1 MPFSLVIKDT
11 SGVENLIQFDFRDS
25 ASPNVFYDV
34 RTFIKIQFEE
44 CIADLISMFPQ
55 NNLLF
60 SVNLEQEKKISQ
72 SNVLACF
79 VSERSTAD
87 NLFFRI
93 YYDSILQLA
102 TCLTQSDGAYI
113 LKQFKSTLYHELLHA
128 ADLGNLKEQLAR
140 HDLDFKEHEN
150 LVSGAFFDANQLT
163 HQVNVQ
169 WALLYFFSKFRAE
182 GIAILGEKL
191 LSNNFGE
198 NDLEKTEVF
207 KSFNVTL
214 HRVLEI
220 CSGLQFFNNFENH
233 DALKELEELS
243 LNAYIYADLLF
254 IHALKKQ
261 GIVEELRFRNPSGQ
275 LSINDR
281 QEIIELMKVF
291 IETDLSEF
299 IQLLLSLPELNFRE
313 KFLHI
318 CAVIQREGDP
328 KTIAEFSRHLLW
340 TGYNKDAA
348 LFIQIIQKSMGSKM
362 PLSEMID
369 MHDKFLQKSYPED
382 IIEDIRKMAEVLI
395 KLAQTNGNE
404 VALWALTYLFDDQD
418 LIHDDIS
425 YLGWQDDW
433 VVLDSAMRILHLN

>member
-1 MPFSLVIKDT
+1 MPFFLEIKDT

-25 ASPNVFYDV
+25 ASSNVFYDV

-44 CIADLISMFPQ
+44 CIANVISMFPQ

-79 VSERSTAD
+79 DSEKSTA
-87 NLFFRI
+87 NVLFFRI

-102 TCLTQSDGAYI
+102 TCLTQSDGADVI
-113 LKQFKSTLYHELLHA
+113 KQFKSTLYHELMHA
-128 ADLGNLKEQLAR
+128 ADLENLKEQLNR
-140 HDLDFKEHEN
+140 HDIDFKEHEN
-150 LVSGAFFDANQLT
+150 IVAGAFFDANQLSS
-163 HQVNVQ
+163 QVNVQ

-191 LSNNFGE
+191 MSNNYRE
-198 NDLEKTEVF
+198 NVLEKKEVF
-207 KSFNVTL
+207 KSFNDTL

-220 CSGLQFFNNFENH
+220 CSGLQFFNNFQNH
-233 DALKELEELS
+233 HAIKELEELS
-243 LNAYIYADLLF
+243 LLAYDYADLLF
-254 IHALKKQ
+254 IHALQKHE
-261 GIVEELRFRNPSGQ
+261 IVDELRFRNPSDLTSVNG
-275 LSINDR
+275 R
-281 QEIIELMKVF
+281 QEIIELMKIF

-299 IQLLLSLPELNFRE
+299 IQLLLSFPELNFRE

-318 CAVIQREGDP
+318 CAVIQREGDS
-328 KTIAEFSRHLLW
+328 KTISEFSRHLLW
-340 TGYNKDAA
+340 TGFNKDAA
-348 LFIQIIQKSMGSKM
+348 LFIKIMKSTIGSRI

-382 IIEDIRKMAEVLI
+382 IIDDIRKMAEVLI
-395 KLAQTNGNE
+395 KHAQETSNE

-433 VVLDSAMRILHLN
+433 VVLNSATRIVQSN

>member
-1 MPFSLVIKDT
+1 MPFSLEIKDT
-11 SGVENLIQFDFRDS
+11 SGVENLIRFDFRDS

-34 RTFIKIQFEE
+34 RSFIKTQFEE
-44 CIADLISMFPQ
+44 CITDLISMFPQ

-79 VSERSTAD
+79 VSERSTAGI
-87 NLFFRI
+87 LFFRI

-102 TCLTQSDGAYI
+102 TCLTQSDGAEI
-113 LKQFKSTLYHELLHA
+113 LKQFKSTLYHELIHA
-128 ADLGNLKEQLAR
+128 ADAENLKEQLAR
-140 HDLDFKEHEN
+140 HDLDFNKHEN
-150 LVSGAFFDANQLT
+150 YVLGAFFDANQLS
-163 HQVNVQ
+163 HLVNVQ
-169 WALLYFFSKFRAE
+169 WALLHFFSKFRAE

-191 LSNNFGE
+191 LSNNFGD
-198 NDLEKTEVF
+198 NVLEKTAVF
-207 KSFNVTL
+207 KSFNDAL

-220 CSGLQFFNNFENH
+220 CSGLQFFNNFQNH
-233 DALKELEELS
+233 DVIKELEKLG
-243 LNAYIYADLLF
+243 LFAYVYADLLF
-254 IHALKKQ
+254 MHALQKHE
-261 GIVEELRFRNPSGQ
+261 IVDKLRLRNPSG
-275 LSINDR
+275 LPSVDDR

-291 IETDLSEF
+291 IDTDLSEF

-313 KFLHI
+313 KFLHL

-328 KTIAEFSRHLLW
+328 KMISEFSRHLLW

-348 LFIQIIQKSMGSKM
+348 LFIKIIQNSMGSKI

-369 MHDKFLQKSYPED
+369 MHDKFLQKTYPED
-382 IIEDIRKMAEVLI
+382 IIDDISKMAEVLI
-395 KLAQTNGNE
+395 KHAQETRNE

>member
-1 MPFSLVIKDT
+1 MPFTLEIKDT

-25 ASPNVFYDV
+25 ASPNVFYDI

-44 CIADLISMFPQ
+44 CIADVISMFPQ

-60 SVNLEQEKKISQ
+60 SVNLEQEKKNSQ

-79 VSERSTAD
+79 DTEKSTA
-87 NLFFRI
+87 NILYFRI

-102 TCLTQSDGAYI
+102 TCLTQSDGADI
-113 LKQFKSTLYHELLHA
+113 LKQFKSTLYHELMHA

-140 HDLDFKEHEN
+140 HDHDFNEHEN
-150 LVSGAFFDANQLT
+150 LVLGAFFDANQLS

-169 WALLYFFSKFRAE
+169 WALLHFFSKFRAE

-191 LSNNFGE
+191 LSNNFGD
-198 NDLEKTEVF
+198 NVVEKTSVF
-207 KSFNVTL
+207 KSFNETL

-233 DALKELEELS
+233 DAVIELDELS
-243 LNAYIYADLLF
+243 LSAYIYADLLF
-254 IHALKKQ
+254 IHALQKQ
-261 GIVEELRFRNPSGQ
+261 EIVEDLRFRNPEGP
-275 LSINDR
+275 LSFNDR
-281 QEIIELMKVF
+281 QGIIEVMKVF

-313 KFLHI
+313 KFLHL

-328 KTIAEFSRHLLW
+328 NTISDFSRHLLW
-340 TGYNKDAA
+340 AGYNKDNE
-348 LFIQIIQKSMGSKM
+348 LFIKIIQKSMGSKM

-369 MHDKFLQKSYPED
+369 MHHKFLQKSYQED
-382 IIEDIRKMAEVLI
+382 IIEDIRKMSEVLMN
-395 KLAQTNGNE
+395 LAQASDNE

>member
-1 MPFSLVIKDT
+1 MPFSLEIKDT

-34 RTFIKIQFEE
+34 RSFIKIQFEE
-44 CIADLISMFPQ
+44 CIADVISMFPQ

-79 VSERSTAD
+79 DSEKSTA
-87 NLFFRI
+87 NILFFCI

-102 TCLTQSDGAYI
+102 TCLTQSDGAEI
-113 LKQFKSTLYHELLHA
+113 LKQFKSTLYHELMHA
-128 ADLGNLKEQLAR
+128 ADLENLKEQLNR
-140 HDLDFKEHEN
+140 HDIDFKEHEN
-150 LVSGAFFDANQLT
+150 IVAGAFFDANQLSN
-163 HQVNVQ
+163 QVNVQ

-191 LSNNFGE
+191 MSNNFGE
-198 NDLEKTEVF
+198 NYLEKTEVF
-207 KSFNVTL
+207 KSFNDTL
-214 HRVLEI
+214 LRVLEI
-220 CSGLQFFNNFENH
+220 CSGLQFFNNFQNH
-233 DALKELEELS
+233 DAIKELVELS
-243 LNAYIYADLLF
+243 LLAYDYADLLF
-254 IHALKKQ
+254 VHALQKHE
-261 GIVEELRFRNPSGQ
+261 IVDELRFRNPSDLTSVNG
-275 LSINDR
+275 R
-281 QEIIELMKVF
+281 QEIIELMKIF

-299 IQLLLSLPELNFRE
+299 IQLLLSFPELNFRE

-318 CAVIQREGDP
+318 CAVIQREGDS
-328 KTIAEFSRHLLW
+328 KTISEFSRHLLW
-340 TGYNKDAA
+340 TGFNKDAA
-348 LFIQIIQKSMGSKM
+348 LFIKIMKSTIGSRI

-382 IIEDIRKMAEVLI
+382 IIDDIRKMAEVLI
-395 KLAQTNGNE
+395 KHAQETSNE

-418 LIHDDIS
+418 LIHDDVS

-433 VVLDSAMRILHLN
+433 VVLNSATRILQSN